1 MKLPF
6 KKNKAVVFQKVKS
19 PQGFTLE
26 NQDRKLTDFRDVD
39 LEDYL
44 EDLYVTP
51 DQFLILTAPELQHQ
65 VRYIQ
70 ACTHDGQ
77 VEVELGV
84 EDEGTRL
91 FYKMC
96 TEEECTRIFLDF
108 YDGYFVPDMK
118 EYRPVEF

>member
-6 KKNKAVVFQKVKS
+6 KKGKEVVFQKVKS
-19 PQGFTLE
+19 QKGFTLE
-26 NQDRKLTDFRDVD
+26 NQDGKLTDFGDVD
-39 LEDYL
+39 IEDYL
-44 EDLYVTP
+44 DDMFHTP
-51 DQFLILTAPELQHQ
+51 DQFVILTAPKPQNK
-65 VRYIQ
+65 VRYVQ

-118 EYRPVEF
+118 EYKPVEF

>member
-6 KKNKAVVFQKVKS
+6 KKNKEVVFQKVKS

-26 NQDRKLTDFRDVD
+26 NQDRKLTDFGDLD
-39 LEDYL
+39 LEEYL

-118 EYRPVEF
+118 EYKPVEF

>member
-6 KKNKAVVFQKVKS
+6 KKNKEVVFQKVKS

>member
-6 KKNKAVVFQKVKS
+6 KKNKEVVFQKVKS

-39 LEDYL
+39 LEEYL

>member
-6 KKNKAVVFQKVKS
+6 KKNKEVVFQKVKS

-39 LEDYL
+39 LEEYL

-118 EYRPVEF
+118 EYKPVEF

>member
-6 KKNKAVVFQKVKS
+6 KKNKEVVFQKVKS

-26 NQDRKLTDFRDVD
+26 NQDRKLTDFGDVD

-118 EYRPVEF
+118 EYKPVEF

>member
-6 KKNKAVVFQKVKS
+6 KKNKEVVFQKVKS

-26 NQDRKLTDFRDVD
+26 NQDRKLTDFGDVD
-39 LEDYL
+39 LEEYL

-77 VEVELGV
+77 VEVGLGV

-118 EYRPVEF
+118 EYKPVEF

>member
-6 KKNKAVVFQKVKS
+6 KKNKEVVFQKVTS

>member
-6 KKNKAVVFQKVKS
+6 KKNKEVVFQKVKS

-26 NQDRKLTDFRDVD
+26 NQDRKLTDFRGVD
-39 LEDYL
+39 LEEYL

-118 EYRPVEF
+118 EYKPVEF

>member
-6 KKNKAVVFQKVKS
+6 KKNKEVVFQKVKS

-26 NQDRKLTDFRDVD
+26 NQDRKLTDFGDVD
-39 LEDYL
+39 LEEYL

-84 EDEGTRL
+84 EHEGTRL

-118 EYRPVEF
+118 EYKPVEF